1 MNKIYI
7 DRFNTDGSGH
17 TEVEGKTLHI
27 WNALPQEEVVYEIV
41 AKKKGHRECIATEI
55 TTPSLHRVLPQEQH
69 FTSCSPWQILSWQE
83 EQNAKKQIALAVFD
97 TLPEIRS
104 LLETTDVYHNNQ
116 EYGYRNKMEYHIY
129 TDDENNFHLG
139 IFGRTE
145 KKKIPITP
153 CVLATEPLN
162 KTATEIIAWL
172 DKVKFPRPKLK
183 TLILRSN
190 SQGETIASLFTKTK
204 EIEELISTNPFDN
217 LSIFYSE
224 PKSPASVPTELLY
237 NAPKHTLSETL
248 LNTTYTF
255 GINSFFQINPE
266 VFVEALKDIATFI
279 PEGSTVLDFYSGVG
293 TIGLSLQNRVSKLI
307 MVEENTEVVEFAK
320 INIEKNNIKNAEAFA
335 GQAHT
340 LLEYINSTDTLIID
354 PPRGG
359 LHPKVIKRIKH
370 VLPPIIIYLSCNIES
385 QARDIEMIKDDY
397 NPTFVRLYNFFP
409 KTPHV
414 ESLIVLKKKM

>member
-1 MNKIYI
+1 MEKIRI
-7 DRFNTDGSGH
+7 ERFNTSGSGYATH
-17 TEVEGKTLHI
+17 LDKILHI
-27 WNALPQEEVVYEIV
+27 WNALPDEEVNAEIID
-41 AKKKGHRECIATEI
+41 KKKGHRDCLALEI
-55 TTPSLHRVLPQEQH
+55 LSASPFRTNPKESH
-69 FTSCSPWQILSWQE
+69 FISCSPWQILSWQE
-83 EQNAKKQIALAVFD
+83 EQNAKKQIALTVFD
-97 TLPEIRS
+97 KLPEIRS

-162 KTATEIIAWL
+162 KTATEIISWL

-204 EIEELISTNPFDN
+204 EIEELTSTNPFDN

-293 TIGLSLQNRVSKLI
+293 TIGLSLKDKVSKLI
-307 MVEENTEVVEFAK
+307 MVEENTEAVEFAK

-335 GQAHT
+335 GQAHI

-370 VLPPIIIYLSCNIES
+370 MLPPIIIYLSCNIES

-397 NPTFVRLYNFFP
+397 VPTFVRLYNFFP